1 MVQGMIRL
9 FVLPFEDD
17 AHRTRHTGFLLPKV
31 KKKKDYC
38 VMTDERN
45 FFDQPIKEDIKTY
58 EKGKIAIGQ

>member
-31 KKKKDYC
+31 KKKDYS

-58 EKGKIAIGQ
+58 EKGKIATGQ

>member
-17 AHRTRHTGFLLPKV
+17 AHRTRHTGFLFPKV
-31 KKKKDYC
+31 KKKDYC

-45 FFDQPIKEDIKTY
+45 FLINLLK
-58 EKGKIAIGQ
+58 KI